1 MKKIFTLLSL
11 CLLTLTSY
19 AQEWLSAPI
28 SGKQYYIA
36 VGHQKVGYIIQPMKM
51 VLISRLRLR
60 AKLINQ
66 NKRGLVR
73 RIPTKHGLLHSLLV
87 AKHGRC
93 TPQRGNV
100 WQQELT
106 LVAILK
112 HTRCLITMMILQM
125 LMQLLR

>member
-36 VGHQKVGYIIQPMKM
+36 VGHQKVGYITANENGANLTAKAASKADKTN
-51 VLISRLRLR
+51 VDLYAESRL
-60 AKLINQ
+60 NMDFY
-66 NKRGLVR
+66 
-73 RIPTKHGLLHSLLV
+73 TLLV